1 MLDTLNVQ
9 NCVNSKEYC
18 EHQMYIFS
26 GLEEKFEYVEYIK
39 LCKLNE

>member
-1 MLDTLNVQ
+1 MLNTLNVQ

-18 EHQMYIFS
+18 EHQMYILS
-26 GLEEKFEYVEYIK
+26 DYEEKSEYVECTK

>member
-18 EHQMYIFS
+18 EHQMYILSDF
-26 GLEEKFEYVEYIK
+26 EEKSEYVECTK